1 MKNSIIGVW
10 RLIRFEF
17 KAEDGRISY
26 PFGKEAHGSFIY
38 TASGHF
44 SGQLMRLDRPKFQI
58 ADQLRGT
65 PEEIFASYKG
75 AISYFGTY
83 TVDDENKVV
92 LHQVEGSIF
101 PNMEGTV
108 QKRFFEL
115 SENHLQLRTP
125 AFNAGGERVIGTILW
140 ERVSN

>member
-1 MKNSIIGVW
+1 MTNSVVGVW
-10 RLIRFEF
+10 KLLRFEF
-17 KAEDGRISY
+17 QAEDGRIKY
-26 PFGKEAHGSFIY
+26 PFGKEARGSFIY

-44 SGQLMRLDRPKFQI
+44 SGQLMRIDRPKFNI
-58 ADQLRGT
+58 PDQMQGT
-65 PEEIFASYKG
+65 VEEISASYKG

-83 TVDDENKVV
+83 TVDVENKVV

-115 SENHLQLRTP
+115 SESQLQLRTP
-125 AFNAGGERVIGTILW
+125 SFMVDGEHMAGLIVW
-140 ERVSN
+140 ERVE